1 MGPHG
6 PFQESP
12 KNIFLTGM
20 DDVKARITRFS
31 RRKRNCEALNRS
43 RAMEGDE
50 EVEEIEELQSSG
62 KRLKCAGTE
71 EDQSYHLPKP
81 GSFFY
86 PITPTA
92 FVVSDALEP
101 DFPIIYVNSV
111 FEIFT
116 GYRADEVI
124 GRNCRYL
131 QYRDPRAQRRHPLVD
146 PVVVSEIRRCLEE
159 GVEFQGELLNFRKDG
174 TPLVNRLQLR
184 PIHGD
189 DGIVT
194 HIMGIQ
200 AFSEAKIDLNR
211 LSYPVFK
218 QTSHQQ
224 CDLSGGN
231 SPADRQ
237 EPSSQTSN
245 VCGILQLS
253 DEIIAHNILLRLT
266 PRDVASIGSVCR
278 RIRQLT
284 MNEHVRKMVCQNAW
298 GSEVMGTLELTT
310 KRLGWG
316 RLAREL
322 TTLEAVCWKKLT
334 VGGAIEP
341 SRCNFS
347 ACAAGNRLV
356 LFGGEGVNKQPMDDT
371 FVLNLDVT
379 NPEWRRVSVTSS
391 PPGRWGHTLSCVNG
405 SWLVVFGGCGRQ
417 GLLNDMFVLDLDAQQ
432 PTWTEVS
439 GGAHPLPRSWH
450 SSCTVEGSKLVVSGG
465 CTEAGVLLSDTYL
478 LDLTTDKPVWR
489 EIPTSWAPP
498 PRLGHSLSV
507 YGKTK
512 ILMFGGLAKSGN
524 LRLRSGEAYTIDLE
538 DEEPQWRQLVCGGVG
553 SQNLVV
559 PPPRLDHVAVSM
571 PCGRVIIFGG
581 SIAGLHSP
589 SQLFLLDPSEEKP
602 SWRILNVPGQPPKFA
617 WGHST
622 CVVGGT
628 RVLVLGGQTGEE
640 WILNEL
646 YELCL
651 ASITDADT

>member
-1 MGPHG
+1 MG
-6 PFQESP
+6 
-12 KNIFLTGM
+12 
-20 DDVKARITRFS
+20 
-31 RRKRNCEALNRS
+31 RR
-43 RAMEGDE
+43 RAMGR
-50 EVEEIEELQSSG
+50 EVEEDEDEYDFDELQSSG
-62 KRLKCAGTE
+62 KRLKCGGSE
-71 EDQSYHLPKP
+71 EDQSENPLIP

-86 PITPTA
+86 PMSPTA
-92 FVVSDALEP
+92 FVVCDALEP

-116 GYRADEVI
+116 GYHADEVI
-124 GRNCRYL
+124 GRNCRFL
-131 QYRDPRAQRRHPLVD
+131 QYRDPRARRRHPLVD

-159 GVEFQGELLNFRKDG
+159 GVEFHGEILNFRKDG
-174 TPLVNRLQLR
+174 TPLVNMLQLK

-194 HIMGIQ
+194 HVIGIQ
-200 AFSEAKIDLNR
+200 TFSEAKIDLNR
-211 LSYPVFK
+211 VSYPVFK
-218 QTSHQQ
+218 QTSYQQ
-224 CDLSGGN
+224 CDLLGGN
-231 SPADRQ
+231 PPTNA
-237 EPSSQTSN
+237 ENSQTSD

-253 DEIIAHNILLRLT
+253 DEVLAHNILSRLT

-284 MNEHVRKMVCQNAW
+284 KNEQVRKMVCQNAW
-298 GSEVMGTLELTT
+298 GSEVMGTLELMT
-310 KRLGWG
+310 KRVGWG

-334 VGGAIEP
+334 VGGAVEP

-356 LFGGEGVNKQPMDDT
+356 LFGGEGVNMQPMDDT
-371 FVLNLDVT
+371 FILNLDAA
-379 NPEWRRVSVTSS
+379 NPEWRRMPVTSS

-405 SWLVVFGGCGRQ
+405 SSLVVFGGCGRQ

-432 PTWTEVS
+432 PTWKEVL
-439 GGAHPLPRSWH
+439 GGTPPLPRSWH

-465 CTEAGVLLSDTYL
+465 CTDAGVLLSDTHL
-478 LDLTTDKPVWR
+478 LDLMTDKPVWK

-498 PRLGHSLSV
+498 SRLGHSLSV
-507 YGKTK
+507 YGRTK

-524 LRLRSGEAYTIDLE
+524 VRLRSGEAYTIDLE
-538 DEEPQWRQLVCGGVG
+538 EDAPQWRQLVCGGVG
-553 SQNLVV
+553 SQNAVV

-571 PCGRVIIFGG
+571 PCGRIIIFGG

-622 CVVGGT
+622 CVVGGA

-646 YELCL
+646 HELCL
-651 ASITDADT
+651 ASIADVDT